1 MKRSHSTGERT
12 VLRPLVPV
20 TSDNP
25 APAVVPA
32 SDEPAPVPPAEP
44 NAADHAPMAFT
55 GPFAYVPKPAAMEGS
70 GTKPG
75 SASSASSV
83 REGSR
88 EAVMTSNS
96 PAAAHSQ
103 PHSEPAPPAGGSST
117 AAAGA
122 ANTQAIAGDDNPHG
136 FPPLILAAIKGR
148 FAEVKLL
155 LEDPAVDIDQVDQK
169 FGGTALIAASCANKP
184 EVVAFLLANGA
195 KVNFAYG
202 EHRRTALIEASG
214 CGHVDVVKALLARKN
229 IALDVTDAEGRS
241 ALFFAAGE
249 NKPEGVACLLTAG
262 AKVNLVC
269 GKFPRTALMEAAFCG
284 HVEVVKALLARKDI
298 ALDAADAKGRS
309 ALFFA
314 ALENKPEVVAFL
326 LTAGAKVNLVCGK
339 FPRTA
344 LMEAAFHGHV
354 EVVKALLARKGIALD
369 ATDAEGRSALLIA
382 ADKNKPDVAACLL
395 HAGAS
400 MTIVTADRKTAVT
413 TAIAAKHAAVL
424 EVLLQHGAPVTALDY
439 DYLRRARPSVAF
451 AVTFTDL
458 DADRKSNAD
467 PEGNPLGLAVPN
479 SLDDAPA
486 VIDEL
491 LAVLESKQDLQQ
503 WLWAKGI
510 RMACVVPVVECLAS
524 LAGTWPVLANSAQAA
539 NAHRKRLVCAAALSR
554 LSVLTAEGK
563 ALAHYQ
569 AAGISAA
576 GLARLSAVATRQI
589 EKMIAVSEQVLT
601 SLGSVMLDK
610 LVSDCLARTNPSH
623 EVEMAALNASLVSA
637 GWLPPLAQAMAMSWK
652 AAMAALESE
661 PVSIP
666 AGSTMKQITQ
676 LLCDNI
682 ERKAPQI
689 FAQAMQREQAAP
701 MLLAVLRTWIGD
713 AKSAEGLDLLF
724 QIQCDQLRQYCEQ
737 IVSAG

>member
-249 NKPEGVACLLTAG
+249 NKPEGVAC
-262 AKVNLVC
+262 
-269 GKFPRTALMEAAFCG
+269 
-284 HVEVVKALLARKDI
+284 
-298 ALDAADAKGRS
+298 
-309 ALFFA
+309 
-314 ALENKPEVVAFL
+314 L